1 MLNIFERL
9 LVQKYALNVHLQ
21 QNNSMPSSAE
31 NVSDPVSGYM
41 KKNSVP
47 QESDSTEV
55 KIGSLN
61 SVFDIPNKS

>member
-1 MLNIFERL
+1 
-9 LVQKYALNVHLQ
+9 
-21 QNNSMPSSAE
+21 MPSSAE

-41 KKNSVP
+41 KKNSAP